1 MTLVA
6 LGSAKEAPGV
16 TTTALALAAVW
27 PHDRHLV
34 VAELDPDGGVLAARR
49 GLGFE
54 PGLVSLAAGL
64 RRGSGDL
71 MSHTQPLGDN
81 VRVLV
86 APSTAAQVR
95 ASIATAGDRLWD
107 AFAGAGTGDVLLD
120 CGRMSAASPAIDLA
134 CRADEILLVSGTRL
148 DAIALVRDRVD
159 VLRGLG
165 VDPRV
170 VLIDDGPYHRDEI
183 AGAVAAP
190 IVAVFPLDRRAA
202 DDLNGTAMSARTARS
217 RLLRSARTL
226 AASLM
231 HGTQSTADGSTAVT
245 DPATAP

>member
-1 MTLVA
+1 MTLIA
-6 LGSAKEAPGV
+6 LGSAKGAPGV

-27 PHDRHLV
+27 PPDRHVV
-34 VAELDPDGGVLAARR
+34 VAEVDPDGGVLAARR

-71 MSHTQPLGDN
+71 AAHTQPLGDN
-81 VRVLV
+81 VRALV
-86 APSTAAQVR
+86 APSTAGQVR

-107 AFAGAGTGDVLLD
+107 ALAGAGDVLLD

-134 CRADEILLVSGTRL
+134 RRADELLLVSRTRL
-148 DAIALVRDRVD
+148 DEIALVRDRID
-159 VLRGLG
+159 VLRNLG
-165 VDPRV
+165 GDPRV

-183 AGAVAAP
+183 TSALAAP

-217 RLLRSARTL
+217 RLLRSARALAGSLMPGTPSAADES
-226 AASLM
+226 AAS
-231 HGTQSTADGSTAVT
+231 